1 MLHDKDRRLID
12 TGSLSEWWLI
22 IRIIL
27 WVDEP

>member
-1 MLHDKDRRLID
+1 MLHDKGRRLID
-12 TGSLSEWWLI
+12 TGGLSEWSLI